1 MVAGTKNATVGA
13 IKHDIPPE
21 IGSGRWLRDLAL
33 AIKQFSDV
41 LNAILLQN
49 QQMIKK
55 SIPGSECEDPRAC
68 RNKHAEGKGGHKR
81 TCVCS

>member
-49 QQMIKK
+49 IN
-55 SIPGSECEDPRAC
+55 R
-68 RNKHAEGKGGHKR
+68 
-81 TCVCS
+81 